1 MSMTISEFV
10 SDPGRMKGYSEWL
23 HNPMTVELLEM
34 ARDHVSTA
42 PLKPV
47 TGESALYNYG
57 MVEGA
62 GLVITLLTK
71 MDELVKQ
78 HEITKMLAEDPTYG
92 AAKIVKEKYA

>member
-1 MSMTISEFV
+1 MAMSIEEFV
-10 SDPGRMKGYSEWL
+10 SDVGRMKGYAEWL
-23 HNPMTVELLEM
+23 SNPMTVELLGM

-42 PLKPV
+42 PLKQI
-47 TGESALYNYG
+47 TGENALYNYG

-78 HEITKMLAEDPTYG
+78 HKITQMLAEDPTYG
-92 AAKIVKEKYA
+92 ADKIVKEKYA